1 MKKILFQVCLIL
13 FTLPLF
19 SQIDAKL
26 LRYMDVSEE
35 QIAFVYGGDIWV
47 VPKTGGTAL
56 QVTHSPGEESYP
68 RFSPDGKHIGYTA
81 SYNGNLDVYVIPTT
95 GGLPT
100 RVTYA
105 SIPDRMVE
113 WYPNGNKL
121 LFASRREMGQRS
133 TRHFFS
139 VSKEGGFPERLPIPY
154 GELASFSPDGKHLA
168 YITKITENYPFK
180 RYKGGLSSDILLY
193 DFEKKSTER
202 ITDYPGNDGKPAW
215 VGDKVYFLSDRGDN
229 FRLNIWAYDTQSKAF
244 SQVTEF
250 EDFDISY
257 LSGGAS
263 DLIFEAGGTLYVMDA
278 ETEKY
283 QAVEV
288 EVVSD
293 LSVEI
298 SKSVDVSGRIGNV
311 TAAPGGKR
319 LVFEARG
326 ELFNVPVKE
335 GYSLNMTQSS
345 GAYDRDPAWSPDGK
359 HVAFWSDRSGEYE
372 LYMQVSDASE
382 EAIKLT
388 NRNKGFGYL
397 PYWSPNSEKIAFIDE
412 TNTIYILDVES
423 KEITE
428 AGNTVW
434 NQGHGSRFGY
444 HIGWSPDSR
453 WIAYTKG
460 MENAHEALVLY
471 NVENKSTHQATSGFY
486 QDANPVFSEDGKYLY
501 FLTDRSFTATYSDM
515 GDGTWVYPNATQV
528 AVMSLTQDAPSL
540 LAPRNDTLDL
550 PKGKESGDSKEKP
563 EEGKEDKKEEDEG
576 IQIDFD
582 GLESRLE
589 ILPPK
594 AGNISGI
601 AAFKGKMVYLRYP
614 NTGSGDRS
622 SSLMMYD
629 LKKREEK
636 TIISDVRVYG
646 LTADG

>member
-180 RYKGGLSSDILLY
+180 RYKGGLSSDIILY

-229 FRLNIWAYDTQSKAF
+229 FRLNIWAYDTRSKEF

-412 TNTIYILDVES
+412 TNTIYI
-423 KEITE
+423 
-428 AGNTVW
+428 
-434 NQGHGSRFGY
+434 SRC
-444 HIGWSPDSR
+444 
-453 WIAYTKG
+453 
-460 MENAHEALVLY
+460 
-471 NVENKSTHQATSGFY
+471 
-486 QDANPVFSEDGKYLY
+486 
-501 FLTDRSFTATYSDM
+501 
-515 GDGTWVYPNATQV
+515 
-528 AVMSLTQDAPSL
+528 SL
-540 LAPRNDTLDL
+540 
-550 PKGKESGDSKEKP
+550 
-563 EEGKEDKKEEDEG
+563 
-576 IQIDFD
+576 
-582 GLESRLE
+582 
-589 ILPPK
+589 
-594 AGNISGI
+594 
-601 AAFKGKMVYLRYP
+601 
-614 NTGSGDRS
+614 
-622 SSLMMYD
+622 
-629 LKKREEK
+629 
-636 TIISDVRVYG
+636 
-646 LTADG
+646 

>member
-1 MKKILFQVCLIL
+1 M
-13 FTLPLF
+13 
-19 SQIDAKL
+19 
-26 LRYMDVSEE
+26 
-35 QIAFVYGGDIWV
+35 
-47 VPKTGGTAL
+47 
-56 QVTHSPGEESYP
+56 
-68 RFSPDGKHIGYTA
+68 
-81 SYNGNLDVYVIPTT
+81 
-95 GGLPT
+95 
-100 RVTYA
+100 
-105 SIPDRMVE
+105 
-113 WYPNGNKL
+113 
-121 LFASRREMGQRS
+121 
-133 TRHFFS
+133 
-139 VSKEGGFPERLPIPY
+139 
-154 GELASFSPDGKHLA
+154 
-168 YITKITENYPFK
+168 
-180 RYKGGLSSDILLY
+180 
-193 DFEKKSTER
+193 
-202 ITDYPGNDGKPAW
+202 
-215 VGDKVYFLSDRGDN
+215 YFLSDRGDN
-229 FRLNIWAYDTQSKAF
+229 FRLNIWAYDTRSKEF

-257 LSGGAS
+257 LSGGAY

-388 NRNKGFGYL
+388 NRSKGFGYL

-412 TNTIYILDVES
+412 TNTIYILDVAS
-423 KEITE
+423 KELTA

-471 NVENKSTHQATSGFY
+471 NVETNPPIRLPVAFIKMLTPFSAKMGSTCISS
-486 QDANPVFSEDGKYLY
+486 PI
-501 FLTDRSFTATYSDM
+501 
-515 GDGTWVYPNATQV
+515 
-528 AVMSLTQDAPSL
+528 AV
-540 LAPRNDTLDL
+540 L
-550 PKGKESGDSKEKP
+550 PP
-563 EEGKEDKKEEDEG
+563 P
-576 IQIDFD
+576 IQIWVMVP
-582 GLESRLE
+582 GS
-589 ILPPK
+589 IPMLPRWP
-594 AGNISGI
+594 S
-601 AAFKGKMVYLRYP
+601 
-614 NTGSGDRS
+614 
-622 SSLMMYD
+622 
-629 LKKREEK
+629 
-636 TIISDVRVYG
+636 
-646 LTADG
+646 